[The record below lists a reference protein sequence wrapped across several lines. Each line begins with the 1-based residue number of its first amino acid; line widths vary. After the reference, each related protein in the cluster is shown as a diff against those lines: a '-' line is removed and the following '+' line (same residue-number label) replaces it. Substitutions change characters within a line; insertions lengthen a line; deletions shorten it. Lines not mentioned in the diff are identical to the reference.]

1 MRQNLKDTALRKYDH
16 ISLKRKKYL
25 LKTKKNSGGHIEKV
39 WSPPLV
45 EVNTCIRIKEFWRT
59 HNWENVIT
67 SLWRW
72 EGCHPS
78 EDSQCTHPKFQKGC
92 YKIQSFWFCVSFT
105 NSSIQPYVKLKL
117 HQSEPLLG
125 QCRTRT
131 RILAMRTEENTALV
145 MYNTLRMVKML
156 RMVAVM
162 LNRTIDFAMDGMKG
176 EGGELQVT
184 LKMVMLKQQEQIL
197 TRSQGRG

>member
-1 MRQNLKDTALRKYDH
+1 M
-16 ISLKRKKYL
+16 
-25 LKTKKNSGGHIEKV
+25 
-39 WSPPLV
+39 
-45 EVNTCIRIKEFWRT
+45 
-59 HNWENVIT
+59 
-67 SLWRW
+67 
-72 EGCHPS
+72 
-78 EDSQCTHPKFQKGC
+78 
-92 YKIQSFWFCVSFT
+92 
-105 NSSIQPYVKLKL
+105 KLKL

-145 MYNTLRMVKML
+145 MYITLRMVKML

-162 LNRTIDFAMDGMKG
+162 MNRTIDFAMDGMKG